1 MLRGDVEPT
10 RRRVPIGRYAASGT
24 RAIFSS
30 MVDVAQGKPCPSGS
44 RQEVP
49 QSPVDDRRGLSSA
62 EISSILSGFPRP
74 LWTRVSDALADMR
87 FGSKRSIYPPLQLR
101 PGGVALPEI
110 TLTNGRR
117 QIRLIGVMHLADRAV
132 WNALNVLL
140 SHAIQDSADIHFE
153 AIRPVRKLNQD
164 EIQAQRRHRAFHRY
178 LGLAFG
184 MQYQT
189 DAIAPQRDWV
199 HADLTDKELSAIADI
214 RLGEFPDGVG
224 SVLARLSRLPFMRS
238 QRGRRIA
245 LLAVLSVVQSIPW
258 FSGNADSIVAAR
270 NRVAVRTA
278 LTNTSSHIISVW
290 GAAHLPGIARLLTE
304 AGWSVTRSGSW
315 ITIPWNEGGAPRRH
329 PKQIQDKA

>member
-1 MLRGDVEPT
+1 
-10 RRRVPIGRYAASGT
+10 
-24 RAIFSS
+24 
-30 MVDVAQGKPCPSGS
+30 MVDVAQDRPCSSDSTQDVSQS
-44 RQEVP
+44 R
-49 QSPVDDRRGLSSA
+49 VDDRRGISSA
-62 EISSILSGFPRP
+62 EVSSILSGFPRP
-74 LWTRVSDALADMR
+74 LWNRVSNTLTDMR
-87 FGSKRSIYPPLQLR
+87 FGYKQSIYPPLQLR

-110 TLTNGRR
+110 TLTNGTR

-140 SHAIQDSADIHFE
+140 SHAIQDSADIYFE

-164 EIQAQRRHRAFHRY
+164 EIQARRRHRAFHRY
-178 LGLAFG
+178 MGLAFG

-199 HADLTDKELSAIADI
+199 HADLTDKELGDIADI

-224 SVLARLSRLPFMRS
+224 SILARVSRLPFMRS

-245 LLAVLSVVQSIPW
+245 LLSVLSVVQSIPW

-278 LTNTSSHIISVW
+278 LTSTSSHIISVW
-290 GAAHLPGIARLLTE
+290 GAAHLPGMARLLTE